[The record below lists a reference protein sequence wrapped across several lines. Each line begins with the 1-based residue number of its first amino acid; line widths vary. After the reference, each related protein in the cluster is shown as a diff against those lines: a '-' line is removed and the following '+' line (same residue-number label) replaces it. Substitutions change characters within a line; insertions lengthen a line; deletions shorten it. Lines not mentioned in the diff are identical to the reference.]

1 MNKSM
6 LYAGLISILCTS
18 VYAENHDETRE
29 NLVAAIQANTQMTN
43 PVHATNTGQQRQMLA
58 SQTVAPANSGVQV
71 PNPQGPDVPNP
82 QGVPTPQDAPSA
94 PAQVQTPAVET
105 SISQGTAT
113 TTTQTPATTDQTT
126 TSSSNVNTPPVPAS
140 TQTTTTTT
148 TVTQPASQ
156 NVQTGIVTQSQPT
169 QPLDCNYRIPPS
181 TTAIDQALVLRW
193 AEKATVQSFDF
204 DYNTMDSQLAA
215 LKACYTELGW
225 QGFNDALQKSGN
237 LNAIKSQQLMVSS
250 MISGPGQITE
260 VKENQWK
267 ISLPVQV
274 VYQNNKEKLTQ
285 PLTVN
290 LVVGRKVSGDLGIM
304 QMIAVPRNVHI
315 PTTSTQTTPSGSVT
329 PSTTTTV
336 QPQ

>member
-18 VYAENHDETRE
+18 VYAESPEQTRE
-29 NLVAAIQANTQMTN
+29 NLVAAIQDSMPMHDAVTE
-43 PVHATNTGQQRQMLA
+43 TNTIQKQRLA
-58 SQTVAPANSGVQV
+58 SQTVAPTSSGVQV
-71 PNPQGPDVPNP
+71 PNPQGPEVPNP
-82 QGVPTPQDAPSA
+82 QGVPTPQNTPS
-94 PAQVQTPAVET
+94 PTQEPTPATDT
-105 SISQGTAT
+105 SSSQGAVSTTQTQDSTSQT
-113 TTTQTPATTDQTT
+113 TTTTG
-126 TSSSNVNTPPVPAS
+126 NVVNTQPVPAA

-148 TVTQPASQ
+148 TVTHPTPQNAQPGA
-156 NVQTGIVTQSQPT
+156 VKTTD
-169 QPLDCNYRIPPS
+169 PLDCNYRIPPS
-181 TTAIDQALVLRW
+181 VATVDQALVLKW

-215 LKACYTELGW
+215 LKLCYTDLGW

-304 QMIAVPRNVHI
+304 QMIAMPRNVNA
-315 PTTSTQTTPSGSVT
+315 PATSPQVMPDSGTIS

>member
-18 VYAENHDETRE
+18 VYAENHEQTRE
-29 NLVAAIQANTQMTN
+29 NLVTAIQDSMPMHDAVTETN
-43 PVHATNTGQQRQMLA
+43 NIQKQRLA
-58 SQTVAPANSGVQV
+58 SQTVAPTNSGVQV
-71 PNPQGPDVPNP
+71 PNPQGPEVPNP
-82 QGVPTPQDAPSA
+82 QGVPTPQNAPS
-94 PAQVQTPAVET
+94 PTPEPTPATET
-105 SISQGTAT
+105 SSSQGAVS
-113 TTTQTPATTDQTT
+113 TTQTQDSTSQTT
-126 TSSSNVNTPPVPAS
+126 TGNVVNTHPVPAA

-148 TVTQPASQ
+148 TVTQPTPQ
-156 NVQTGIVTQSQPT
+156 EVQTGVVKTT
-169 QPLDCNYRIPPS
+169 EPLDCNYRIAPS
-181 TTAIDQALVLRW
+181 VTTVDQALVLRW

-215 LKACYTELGW
+215 LKLCYTDLGW

-304 QMIAVPRNVHI
+304 QMIAMPRNVNA
-315 PTTSTQTTPSGSVT
+315 PATSPQVMPDSGTTS